1 MLTPYR
7 GKLLKFMRQR
17 EHFCKVMQNLGE
29 RMEFYLSERKLAN
42 MKISGVNFI
51 VCVLY
56 HNTKVFLNVLLQQR
70 EVTYHSFAQ
79 SCKQDCFP
87 CLGLHR
93 PRIDRNS

>member
-17 EHFCKVMQNLGE
+17 KHFCKVMQNLGE

-70 EVTYHSFAQ
+70 EVTYLGIGFCRNICVRTISA
-79 SCKQDCFP
+79 CLLVPLDC
-87 CLGLHR
+87 
-93 PRIDRNS
+93 